1 MTLDIDFVHA
11 QFPQY
16 GDDPDRVFCS
26 NAGGSYLARPV
37 IDILQR
43 YNEHT
48 RVQPYYPFAPSRDAG
63 EAMDAARRGWAQ
75 ALNIE
80 LTELTIGPSTSMNT
94 YVMAQS
100 LGASWKSGDEII
112 VTNQDHEAN
121 IGVWRRKAEEKGAK
135 IVEWEIDPSTG
146 LLNPEDLDQ
155 LLTPNTRWLFFTQC
169 SNVIGTINPVAEIV
183 QKVHSL
189 SSAKVC
195 VDAVSYSPHHI
206 CDLKDLGVDMYLFSL
221 YKVFGPHQGIL
232 YVNKTLAAEL
242 QGQSH
247 YFNQLDDSKRYNP
260 AGPQHAQI
268 AGCQGVLDYFDALH
282 LHHGGSGDDSPRD
295 KMKTIHKL
303 IADREKLLTI
313 PILDYLRESPS
324 IRLLGKTHCKDED
337 RAATIAFKPLKKS
350 SDAVATAM
358 QKAGIGTE
366 NGDFYAPRTLQSLGL
381 AEDGGVVRISLLHYN
396 TLQDV
401 ERILLALD
409 QAL

>member
-16 GDDPDRVFCS
+16 SDNPERVFCS
-26 NAGGSYLARPV
+26 NAGGSYMARQV

-48 RVQPYYPFAPSRDAG
+48 RVQPYYPFHPSEDAG
-63 EAMDAARRGWAQ
+63 EAMDVARRGWAQ

-94 YVMAQS
+94 YVMAQA
-100 LGASWKSGDEII
+100 LGANWNSGDEII

-121 IGVWRRKAEEKGAK
+121 IGVWRRKAEEKGA
-135 IVEWEIDPSTG
+135 VVRQWSIDPETG
-146 LLNPEDLDQ
+146 LLDPEDLEK
-155 LLTPNTRWLFFTQC
+155 LLTPRTRWLFFTQC
-169 SNVIGTINPVAEIV
+169 SNVIGTVNPVTDIV
-183 QKVHSL
+183 QRVRAL
-189 SSAKVC
+189 STAKIC

-206 CDLKDLGVDMYLFSL
+206 CDLKALDVDMYVFSL

-232 YVNKTLAAEL
+232 YVNKTLAEEL

-247 YFNQLDDSKRYNP
+247 YFNQHDDSKRYNP

-282 LHHGGSGDDSPRD
+282 QHHGGNSSDSPQQI
-295 KMKTIHKL
+295 MQAVHKL
-303 IADREKLLTI
+303 MSEQEKSLTI
-313 PILDYLRESPS
+313 PIVEYLRDSS
-324 IRLLGKTHCKDED
+324 KVQLLGKTHCDDED
-337 RAATIAFKPLKKS
+337 RAATIAFKPLKTS
-350 SDAVATAM
+350 SDSVAASM

-366 NGDFYAPRTLQSLGL
+366 NGDFYAPRAIQAMGL
-381 AEDGGVVRISLLHYN
+381 EHDGGVVRVSLLHYN
-396 TLQDV
+396 TQRDV
-401 ERILLALD
+401 ERILIGLDEAL
-409 QAL
+409 